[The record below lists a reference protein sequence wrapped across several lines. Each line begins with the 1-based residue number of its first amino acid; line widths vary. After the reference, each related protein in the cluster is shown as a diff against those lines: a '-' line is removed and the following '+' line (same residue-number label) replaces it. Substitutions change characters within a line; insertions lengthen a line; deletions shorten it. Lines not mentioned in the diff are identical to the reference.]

1 MFTGL
6 IEATGTLLAVTPT
19 EGATRI
25 TIASPTLTG
34 RLATGDSIAVNG
46 VCLTALSVEPN
57 AFPPRFSADLAA
69 ETIARTTLAH
79 LRPDSI
85 VNLELPT
92 PAGSPLG
99 GHVVQG
105 HVDGTA
111 TLLSLTPIKP
121 TEPQISDWR
130 LRIEI
135 PEPLTRY
142 VVPQGSITVEG
153 ISLTVASI
161 IDREV
166 EIAIIPHTYAATSLH
181 TLTPRSLLNIEVDV
195 LSKYAE
201 RQHALPPAEF
211 SLTDRYLIANGY

>member
-6 IEATGTLLAVTPT
+6 IETTGTLLAVTPT
-19 EGATRI
+19 AGATRI
-25 TIASPTLTG
+25 TIASSTLTA
-34 RLATGDSIAVNG
+34 RLNTGDSIAVNG
-46 VCLTALSVEPN
+46 VCLTALSIEPN

-69 ETIARTTLAH
+69 ETIARTTLSH
-79 LRPDSI
+79 LRPDAI

-111 TLLSLTPIKP
+111 TLISLTPLTP
-121 TEPQISDWR
+121 DTPETDWR
-130 LRIEI
+130 LRLQL
-135 PEPLTRY
+135 PEDLTRY

-161 IDREV
+161 IDDQV
-166 EIAIIPHTYAATSLH
+166 EIAIIPHTYASTSLR
-181 TLTPRSLLNIEVDV
+181 TLTPGDLLNIEVDI
-195 LSKYAE
+195 LSKYTE
-201 RQHALPPAEF
+201 RREARPAEKF
-211 SLTDRYLIANGY
+211 GLTEQYLIANGY